1 MHVRVYS
8 TRTCHSDTAHRPP
21 HAWRSDEIDY
31 LRHIQRMVALRT
43 RTRGK
48 AHEIEQPE
56 AQHVSKQTQ
65 ASIETATP
73 GIMRNSDMLAELQK
87 QREEISLLSQKAAAA
102 EERTFQMQSTINELK
117 AHVKELFD
125 HLQET
130 RSQLKEVV
138 KTTRKLE
145 SATRNETRMH
155 IAEVR
160 DKVQEL
166 QEQKRHKDV
175 HVVNVKEDDVQSTT
189 SQMRAEGLML
199 RLEDARSEVGTAVSN
214 GPRFW

>member
-1 MHVRVYS
+1 M
-8 TRTCHSDTAHRPP
+8 
-21 HAWRSDEIDY
+21 
-31 LRHIQRMVALRT
+31 
-43 RTRGK
+43 
-48 AHEIEQPE
+48 
-56 AQHVSKQTQ
+56 
-65 ASIETATP
+65 
-73 GIMRNSDMLAELQK
+73 
-87 QREEISLLSQKAAAA
+87 
-102 EERTFQMQSTINELK
+102 
-117 AHVKELFD
+117 
-125 HLQET
+125 
-130 RSQLKEVV
+130 KEVV

-155 IAEVR
+155 IAEVL

-199 RLEDARSEVGTAVSN
+199 RLEDARSEVGTAVST